1 MARFKL
7 NEIIPI
13 KIDKE
18 QRYETYQF
26 LQKSQV
32 DEPQRIYY
40 TQDKHND
47 IQYHVIFY
55 LFARLYGRYI

>member
-18 QRYETYQF
+18 QRYETCQF

-47 IQYHVIFY
+47 IQYHVIFC
-55 LFARLYGRYI
+55 ARLYGRYI

>member
-47 IQYHVIFY
+47 M
-55 LFARLYGRYI
+55 